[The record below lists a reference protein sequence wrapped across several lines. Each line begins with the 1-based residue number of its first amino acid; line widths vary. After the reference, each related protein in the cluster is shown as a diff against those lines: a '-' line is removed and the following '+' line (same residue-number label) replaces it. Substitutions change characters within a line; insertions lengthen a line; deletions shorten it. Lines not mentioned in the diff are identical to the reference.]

1 MNVGDRYFGVPRN
14 TARVFTTYDFQNHE
28 LKGLKLGG
36 GVTLRDS
43 QLAVNTAAIG
53 PPASS
58 SDVNINGYTTVDL
71 LAAYSMNVNK
81 SKITAQFNVNNLLDK
96 QYYTG
101 GSFGVA
107 SAMYAT
113 FGQPRSFMGSIRLE
127 F

>member
-1 MNVGDRYFGVPRN
+1 MIFKIMNWR
-14 TARVFTTYDFQNHE
+14 
-28 LKGLKLGG
+28 GLKLGG